1 MLDKIKNIIEKD
13 IRPYLSN
20 HYGDIEVVSY
30 NDGYL
35 RVRLLGQCKNCP
47 SAQITLEEV
56 ISEKLKVC
64 IPEIKEVILQ
74 NDISQEIYDFAKKIL
89 NKELVSI

>member
-1 MLDKIKNIIEKD
+1 MLDKIQNIIESD
-13 IRPYLSN
+13 IRPYLAN

-30 NDGYL
+30 NDGNL
-35 RVRLLGQCKNCP
+35 RIKLLGQCKNCP

-56 ISEKLKVC
+56 ISEKLKES

-74 NDISQEIYDFAKKIL
+74 NNISEEIYDFAKKML
-89 NKELVSI
+89 NKEK